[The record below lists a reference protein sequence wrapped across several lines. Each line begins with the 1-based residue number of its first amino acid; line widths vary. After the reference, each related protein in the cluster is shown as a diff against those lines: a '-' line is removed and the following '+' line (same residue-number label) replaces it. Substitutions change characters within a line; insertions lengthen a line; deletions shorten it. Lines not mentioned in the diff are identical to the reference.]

1 MDPFSLDDIFDKFAK
16 PVVPIFKNR
25 NALRSSFVPNYLPF
39 RENEMKQ
46 LASIVGPVIAGGMPS
61 NAFLYGKTGLG
72 KTVVTKA
79 VLNALQRKIQ
89 ELEKSVLVAFIN
101 CQMIDTTYRVYA
113 HLCEAIGVEVPIT
126 GLPTD
131 EVIKKFTTNL
141 DDKNTHLIVVLD
153 EVDFLQ
159 KKDSKTLYGL
169 TRINTQLKRSSLSL
183 IGITNDVM
191 FKQNIDARVRSTL
204 TEQEIVFLPYDSNQ
218 LKEIILQRAEI
229 AIHPN
234 ILSDGAV
241 NRAAAIASQEHGDA
255 RRALDLIRVAGE
267 IAEREGASKITEE
280 HVKQAEQVIEVDA
293 VTEVLSA
300 QPIHSKAVLVS
311 LYLLE
316 TTTKENSEPI
326 TTSLLYQKYMEIC
339 KELHVDSLTQRRVGD
354 LINELDLLGMVKA
367 TVISK
372 GRYGRTKVIRLAV
385 QPTQIKHTLGKDTT
399 FADLL

>member
-1 MDPFSLDDIFDKFAK
+1 MDPFSLDEIFDKFAK
-16 PVVPIFKNR
+16 PTVPIFKNR
-25 NALRSSFVPNYLPF
+25 NALRSSYVPSYLPF

-72 KTVVTKA
+72 KTVVAKA
-79 VLNALQRKIQ
+79 VLSALQKKIK
-89 ELEKSVLVAFIN
+89 ELGKSVLLAFIN
-101 CQMIDTTYRVYA
+101 CQLIDTTYRIYA
-113 HLCEAIGVEVPIT
+113 HLCESIGVEVPIT

-131 EVIKKFTTNL
+131 EVIKKFTMSL
-141 DDKNTHLIVVLD
+141 DEKNTHLIVVLD

-169 TRINTQLKRSSLSL
+169 TRINSQLRHSSLSL

-218 LKEIILQRAEI
+218 LKKIIEQRAEI
-229 AIHPN
+229 ALHPN
-234 ILSDGAV
+234 VLTEGAV

-255 RRALDLIRVAGE
+255 RRALDLVRVAGE
-267 IAEREGASKITEE
+267 IAEREGAAQITEQ
-280 HVKQAEQVIEVDA
+280 HVRQAEQVIEVDA

-300 QPIHSKAVLVS
+300 QPIHSKAVLVA
-311 LYLLE
+311 LYKLE
-316 TTTKENSEPI
+316 TEGDRKEPI
-326 TTSLLYQKYMEIC
+326 TTSTLYQKYQDIC
-339 KELHVDSLTQRRVGD
+339 KLLHIDDLTQRRVGD

-367 TVISK
+367 AVISK
-372 GRYGRTKVIRLAV
+372 GRYGRSKVIKLAV
-385 QPTQIKHTLGKDTT
+385 QPSQIKHTLGRDSA
-399 FADLL
+399 FSDIL